1 MYLPPDTNTLLSTMN
16 HCLRSRNYVNVVVA
30 GKQPVL
36 DLLDAEQARLH
47 CTRGIGMFSGP
58 APMAALSPMLCWHVP
73 GMCRREILAATAIL
87 REHLPELRVRVV
99 NVVDLMRLLPHSNT
113 RTGCAI
119 RVRRAV
125 HHRQTRHLQ
134 LPRLPVADPSTDV
147 LPQRTQQ
154 HARARLQG
162 GGTTTTPFD
171 MCVMNDIDRFHLVID
186 VIDRVPGLG
195 PMPPGC
201 GRRWWTSGWSTGPTS
216 ASAARTCRGAGVGL
230 ALLRRRRPTRASSV
244 ESVKDLGSAD
254 ITRLYREEYAHAL
267 NALGRF
273 NLAIFSK
280 TGTGKSTLV
289 NAIFGGDVAAVGT
302 GRPVTTGLDYYVHPN
317 GVLGIYDS
325 RGFETGEASDRI
337 LAALEDIVDTA
348 RKADAAEQIHA
359 AWYTLR
365 WSDRRFEDHQA
376 GFVRRLQELGLPVL
390 FVLTQVPANAQGQ
403 IHDEAIDFARY
414 IAGLGLPLA
423 ADGRV
428 FLTNAKADQF
438 LGTVVFGLQE
448 LLDAT
453 FDTIPEVAVA
463 ALSAA
468 QQLDWG
474 RKDRLL
480 KRSLQQARRLPWPP
494 VPPRFRFPTRRS

>member
-1 MYLPPDTNTLLSTMN
+1 M
-16 HCLRSRNYVNVVVA
+16 
-30 GKQPVL
+30 
-36 DLLDAEQARLH
+36 
-47 CTRGIGMFSGP
+47 
-58 APMAALSPMLCWHVP
+58 
-73 GMCRREILAATAIL
+73 
-87 REHLPELRVRVV
+87 
-99 NVVDLMRLLPHSNT
+99 
-113 RTGCAI
+113 
-119 RVRRAV
+119 
-125 HHRQTRHLQ
+125 
-134 LPRLPVADPSTDV
+134 
-147 LPQRTQQ
+147 
-154 HARARLQG
+154 
-162 GGTTTTPFD
+162 
-171 MCVMNDIDRFHLVID
+171 
-186 VIDRVPGLG
+186 
-195 PMPPGC
+195 
-201 GRRWWTSGWSTGPTS
+201 
-216 ASAARTCRGAGVGL
+216 GL

-273 NLAIFSK
+273 NLAIFGK

-289 NAIFGGDVAAVGT
+289 NAIFGEDVAAVGT

-325 RGFETGEASDRI
+325 RGFETGEAGDRI

-474 RKDRLL
+474 RKRQAAKKIITASASSALATGATPIPFSDAAILVPLQIGMIARLTAAYGSRLASAQLASLVGSLMLSSGATTAGRWMVSSLLRVVPGGQPAAMVISGTVAASMTTAMGWAWVAVLEKYLVNGDLSDVDSIRAVFVEEFKARFKLTGGKDR
-480 KRSLQQARRLPWPP
+480 RALPPGE
-494 VPPRFRFPTRRS
+494 